1 MIFVELSNPLDPQPS
16 ALLAEAQAL
25 QAEIYAAENNH
36 ALPTEALAANDVRFF
51 SAREGDVVL
60 GVGAF
65 KIHKPHNEAGGYGE
79 VKSMF
84 TSKQGRGKGIAAA
97 IMRAIEDTAKTEGLA
112 ALKLETGDELEAAV
126 RLYERFGFTR
136 CDAFGDYKN
145 DGVSVF
151 MEKAL
156 T

>member
-1 MIFVELSNPLDPQPS
+1 MIIVELGNPLDPQPS

-25 QAEIYAAENNH
+25 QAEIYDEEHNH
-36 ALPTEALAANDVRFF
+36 ALDTAALTADDIRFF
-51 SAREGDVVL
+51 IAREGDQVL

-65 KIHKPHNEAGGYGE
+65 KIHATEKYGE

-84 TSKQGRGKGIAAA
+84 TAPNGRGKGIAAA
-97 IMRAIEDTAKTEGLA
+97 IMRAIEDLAKSEGLT

-136 CDAFGDYKN
+136 SGAFGSYEDN
-145 DGVSVF
+145 GVSVF
-151 MEKAL
+151 MQKTL
-156 T
+156 D